1 MAGPLTIAVRT
12 IDNGLGIT
20 DSNGNVKYLGIAALI
35 GGAING
41 SLSFLTGDGVS
52 FKSRGP
58 SNDSWAIQ
66 PTIPVPQFAASYS
79 APSLG
84 TVAYSAA
91 IGAALGTALTWFMV
105 QASKAEQ
112 DDFDKKLRQ
121 FIKNKKR

>member
-20 DSNGNVKYLGIAALI
+20 DAYGNVKYLGIAALI
-35 GGAING
+35 GGVING

-52 FKSRGP
+52 FKRRGP
-58 SNDSWAIQ
+58 NNNSWAIQ

-84 TVAYSAA
+84 TVAYSAT
-91 IGAALGTALTWFMV
+91 IGAAVGTALTWFFV

-112 DDFDKKLRQ
+112 ADFDQKLRQ
-121 FIKNKKR
+121 YIRNKRR